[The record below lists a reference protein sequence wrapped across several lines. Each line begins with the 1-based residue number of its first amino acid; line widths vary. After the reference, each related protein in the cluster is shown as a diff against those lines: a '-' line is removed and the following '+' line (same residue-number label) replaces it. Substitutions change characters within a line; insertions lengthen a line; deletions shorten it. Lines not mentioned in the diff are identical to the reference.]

1 MESVR
6 EFVAKFRGAED
17 NLHILINNAG
27 VMACP
32 KAYTKDGFEMQL
44 GTNHLG
50 HFLLTN
56 LLLDMIKASSPS
68 RIVNVSSEGHKIGA
82 IYKDDLMSEKSYSK
96 YKAYGQSKLANI
108 LFSRELAKML
118 EGTGVTVNSCHPGVV
133 QTELG
138 RHMNETVRK
147 FVIQPLLSPFFK
159 TPWQGAQTQI
169 YLAVDPDLDKTSG
182 KYFSNCK
189 EKTPSR
195 AARDDETAAWL
206 YQKSIELVSL

>member
-1 MESVR
+1 MESIR
-6 EFVAKFRGAED
+6 DFSKRFHELESH
-17 NLHILINNAG
+17 LHILVNNAG

-32 KAYTKDGFEMQL
+32 KAHTKDGFEMQL

-56 LLLDMIKASSPS
+56 LLLDLLKQSVPS
-68 RIVNVSSEGHKIGA
+68 RIVIVSSEGHKMSGIR
-82 IYKDDLMSEKSYSK
+82 KDDLMSENSYSPW
-96 YKAYGQSKLANI
+96 KAYSQSKLANI
-108 LFSRELAKML
+108 LFGRELSKKL

-138 RHMNETVRK
+138 RHMNETLRL
-147 FVIQPLLSPFFK
+147 FVIKPFFGPFFK
-159 TPWQGAQTQI
+159 TPWEGAQTQI
-169 YLAVDPDLDKTSG
+169 CLAIDPDLANVSG

-195 AARDDETAAWL
+195 AAQDDDTAAWL
-206 YQKSIELVSL
+206 YQKSLELVHL